1 MLPLAWFY
9 ISLVG
14 FLYALL
20 FSSEMRARAKRH
32 VKGCPSLPYIS
43 LARLDSLIAIEPDLF
58 IVELSSRA
66 DSGEKPRI
74 PDALRMPVSQL
85 ERFLQKASR
94 RSVFVFYDS
103 AAEPMTWSHV
113 QSIVNNYA
121 IRNVFVL
128 KGVLERWLSKHQ
140 TDGMAITP

>member
-9 ISLVG
+9 ISLVV
-14 FLYALL
+14 FSYALL
-20 FSSEMRARAKRH
+20 FFVEMRARAKRH

-43 LARLDSLIAIEPDLF
+43 PARLDSLIAIEPDLF

-66 DSGEKPRI
+66 DSGEKPQI
-74 PDALRMPVSQL
+74 PDALRMPVSRL

-103 AAEPMTWSHV
+103 TTEPVTWSRV
-113 QSIVNNYA
+113 ECIVNDYA
-121 IRNVFVL
+121 MRNVFVL
-128 KGVLERWLSKHQ
+128 KGGLELWLSKHP
-140 TDGMAITP
+140 TGGMAVAS